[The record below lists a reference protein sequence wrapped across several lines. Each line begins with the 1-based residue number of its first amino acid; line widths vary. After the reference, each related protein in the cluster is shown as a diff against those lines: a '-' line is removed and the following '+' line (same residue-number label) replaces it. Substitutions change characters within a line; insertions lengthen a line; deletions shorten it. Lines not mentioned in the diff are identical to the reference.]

1 MSTGLTD
8 LIHQLRDFRTQH
20 LGGEARVRVAV
31 TSSAHGLE
39 QFEIGAVHQ
48 DGPDLVLSCRP
59 RQEEEDQPQDAAP
72 QHRAERI
79 RACLYNDYDDLC

>member
-1 MSTGLTD
+1 MSTRLTD
-8 LIHQLRDFRTQH
+8 LIHQLQDFRTQH

-31 TSSAHGLE
+31 TNPAHGSE

-48 DGPDLVLSCRP
+48 DGPVLVLSCQP
-59 RQEEEDQPQDAAP
+59 LEEEESQPQDETP
-72 QHRAERI
+72 QHRAEPI